1 MNSKARTLSQP
12 TGTRRIQL
20 PLARRSAPTAAPAE
34 MALHPALLLRDV
46 LAAASGQVAPSM
58 APSMATEAGARPARL
73 ETLPARGALLRDSL
87 LGPGDLIMLQ
97 PEAPV
102 ANGELAV
109 VHLDGATT
117 PVLRRIHADSGWLRL
132 VPEDQR
138 FPVELR
144 PAERVRVLGR
154 VLSIMRQARPASQV
168 PMAI

>member
-12 TGTRRIQL
+12 SSTRRIQL

-46 LAAASGQVAPSM
+46 LAAALGPVASPTAADS
-58 APSMATEAGARPARL
+58 GARPARL

-109 VHLDGATT
+109 VHLDGAST
-117 PVLRRIHADSGWLRL
+117 PVLRRVHADSGWLRL

-144 PAERVRVLGR
+144 PADRVRVLGR

>member
-1 MNSKARTLSQP
+1 MNSKARSLVSP
-12 TGTRRIQL
+12 PPSARRISL
-20 PLARRSAPTAAPAE
+20 PLRRTSSARPAAPAE

-46 LAAASGQVAPSM
+46 LAAAQGLASDGGRA
-58 APSMATEAGARPARL
+58 AATPPPARL
-73 ETLPARGALLRDSL
+73 ETLPARGTLLRDSL

-102 ANGELAV
+102 ADGELAV
-109 VHLDGATT
+109 VHLDGATA
-117 PVLRRIHADSGWLRL
+117 PVLRRVHSDGGWLRL

-144 PAERVRVLGR
+144 PTERVRVLGR

-168 PMAI
+168 PLAI